1 MKFNDVL
8 NKYLNLIG
16 CSSKDLAQVS
26 QLSESIISR
35 YNTGGRIPNE
45 ENLKK
50 ISEALESLS
59 EGEY

>member
-35 YNTGGRIPNE
+35 YKNGGRIPNE

-50 ISEALESLS
+50 ISEALESL
-59 EGEY
+59 

>member
-35 YNTGGRIPNE
+35 YKNGGRIPNE

-50 ISEALESLS
+50 NQWSFRVFVRGRI
-59 EGEY
+59 

>member
-35 YNTGGRIPNE
+35 YKNGGRIPNE
-45 ENLKK
+45 ENLKRSVK
-50 ISEALESLS
+50 L
-59 EGEY
+59 